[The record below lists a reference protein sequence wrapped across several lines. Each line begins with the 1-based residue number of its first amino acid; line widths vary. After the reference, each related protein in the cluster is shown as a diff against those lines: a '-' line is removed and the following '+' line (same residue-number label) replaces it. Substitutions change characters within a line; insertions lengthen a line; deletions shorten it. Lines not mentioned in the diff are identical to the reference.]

1 MDVMTTDL
9 TQLITMLCLLS
20 IAVERVNAIFIGLTE
35 LDKRITNPK
44 FNSAAKQL
52 CAAMFGAIIFALNKD
67 AHVMFGPYFSGWG
80 GAIVVGFMSSGG
92 SGFWNSILKLVMA
105 TTTRVAAPATTAPQ
119 TITDKDLP
127 K

>member
-1 MDVMTTDL
+1 MEVMNTDL
-9 TQLITMLCLLS
+9 TQMITMLCLLS
-20 IAVERVNAIFIGLTE
+20 IAVERVNAIFLGVAEI
-35 LDKRITNPK
+35 DKRITNPK

-52 CAAMFGAIIFALNKD
+52 CAAAFGAIIFALNKD

-80 GAIVVGFMSSGG
+80 GALVVGFMASGG

-105 TTTRVAAPATTAPQ
+105 TTTRVAATTPAQPV
-119 TITDKDLP
+119 IDNKDLP